1 MENFTHL
8 DGKKVFH
15 FEGVLIYAFALKAS
29 A

>member
-15 FEGVLIYAFALKAS
+15 FKVVLIYAFALKAS